1 MSVSLQVLDCAYGRP
16 AVGMP
21 VRLDRQVDGQWRE
34 QFMDRTDGQGYLTA
48 SPVRPLERGVY
59 RLVLDVGCYFAA
71 FGSFSPFPSI
81 SVDFRA
87 VDSGDS
93 AQVSVIIT
101 RYAYFVN
108 YQN

>member
-1 MSVSLQVLDCAYGRP
+1 MSVSLQVVDCVFGRP

-34 QFMDRTDGQGYLTA
+34 QFKDRTDSHGYLAA
-48 SPVRPLERGVY
+48 SPIHRQERGVY
-59 RLVLDVGCYFAA
+59 RLVLDVDRYFAG

-81 SVDFRA
+81 SVKFRA

-93 AQVSVIIT
+93 SQLSVIIAK
-101 RYAYFVN
+101 YAYFVN
-108 YQN
+108 YQS